1 MIDLKNLTIKKARK
15 HLDDGDFTAREL
27 TEIYIKEI
35 KKNNSDINAYLEVFD
50 DVLAQA
56 DIADKIIKAG
66 NSTALTGIP
75 IAVKD
80 NILIK
85 GKIASAASKIL
96 SNYKATYDSTVIRKL
111 KAEGAVFLGRTN
123 MDEFAM
129 GSSTENSAYGVTKNP
144 CDTSRVA
151 GGSSGGSAAAVAMNG
166 ALASLG
172 SDTGGS
178 IRQPAS
184 FCGVVGLKTTYGG
197 VSRFGLMSMGSSL
210 DQIGPIAKTVA
221 DAEIIF
227 NEISGYDKFDSTS
240 IPGTLRKSPKNTRKI
255 VGIPYSF
262 IEREGIDKEVLANF
276 NLSIEK
282 LKMQGYK
289 IKNIELPHLKY
300 SLAVYYIVMPA
311 EVSTNLARFDGIRYG
326 MREEEGTLIDSYKKT
341 RGDGFGK
348 ETRRRV
354 MLGTYVLSSGYYDS
368 YYNKANSVRALL
380 EKDFRDIFKE
390 VDAIATPTT
399 PSPAFKIGEKTG
411 DPMQIYFANIFTVPV
426 NLVGVPAISIPSGV
440 NKDNLPLGLQLIAPW
455 WGEQTLFEI
464 GKSIEQ

>member
-411 DPMQIYFANIFTVPV
+411 DPMQMYLADIFTVPV

>member
-1 MIDLKNLTIKKARK
+1 M
-15 HLDDGDFTAREL
+15 
-27 TEIYIKEI
+27 
-35 KKNNSDINAYLEVFD
+35 
-50 DVLAQA
+50 LAQA

-411 DPMQIYFANIFTVPV
+411 DPMQMYLADIFTVPV